1 MQRWRKRVKD
11 HVIVCGYGTKGRAAV
26 SALLENGLDKSQ
38 IVVVEPSAGRG
49 AAGAGRRAGRRRGL
63 RDPVDGAQG
72 GATSSTPR
80 RSSSRPTATTPSVLV
95 TLTVRQLTA
104 GQVPIIAAAREAE
117 NAPLLKQ
124 SGAHHVIVSSATA
137 GRLLGLSTTAPPLIE
152 VVEDLLTPGQGMA
165 LAMRSAAPR
174 RGRLGAA
181 GADELVIALFRR
193 GKVLSLADRAAPRS
207 RPATCSSTSAT
218 TARRP
223 PRRCREP
230 LMRRFV
236 QRFVWFVMVAAA
248 LLAALSL
255 ASPAAAHGGASVTIH
270 SDGRGSVWITAQ
282 WQDGHPIN
290 EPTLVTLTAT
300 PATPATPATGGSAA
314 PGGSAAIAGRSFTQT
329 GDERGTQTWSGVLP
343 PGSWRVAI
351 DLGAPVEGHC
361 QALVPALAAAGTGT
375 PQPVEVACLIP
386 ATAATA
392 PAGGEPTSSW
402 SAGSLAPLWVTLG
415 VLLIA
420 GLVVAEAIRRRKQ
433 RQT

>member
-1 MQRWRKRVKD
+1 
-11 HVIVCGYGTKGRAAV
+11 
-26 SALLENGLDKSQ
+26 
-38 IVVVEPSAGRG
+38 
-49 AAGAGRRAGRRRGL
+49 
-63 RDPVDGAQG
+63 
-72 GATSSTPR
+72 
-80 RSSSRPTATTPSVLV
+80 
-95 TLTVRQLTA
+95 
-104 GQVPIIAAAREAE
+104 
-117 NAPLLKQ
+117 
-124 SGAHHVIVSSATA
+124 
-137 GRLLGLSTTAPPLIE
+137 
-152 VVEDLLTPGQGMA
+152 
-165 LAMRSAAPR
+165 
-174 RGRLGAA
+174 
-181 GADELVIALFRR
+181 
-193 GKVLSLADRAAPRS
+193 
-207 RPATCSSTSAT
+207 
-218 TARRP
+218 
-223 PRRCREP
+223 
-230 LMRRFV
+230 MRRFV
-236 QRFVWFVMVAAA
+236 QWFVQWFVQRFVMVAAV

-290 EPTLVTLTAT
+290 EPTPVTLT
-300 PATPATPATGGSAA
+300 ATPATGGSAA
-314 PGGSAAIAGRSFTQT
+314 IAGEKLTQT

-392 PAGGEPTSSW
+392 PAGGEPASSW